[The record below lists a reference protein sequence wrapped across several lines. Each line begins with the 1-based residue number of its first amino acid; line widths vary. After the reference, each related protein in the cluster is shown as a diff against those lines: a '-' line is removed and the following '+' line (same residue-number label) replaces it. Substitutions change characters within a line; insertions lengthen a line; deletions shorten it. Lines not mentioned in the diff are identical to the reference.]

1 MTRADARGNQRGN
14 HWAAKAHHIY
24 KPGEMVAGRYG
35 VMRELASGGMAE
47 VYEVV
52 DSQIGELRAL
62 KTTNARYTDSP
73 KIVDRMILEFKALR
87 KMSHPN
93 LVRVYDAGIDE
104 GQPYYVMELLSGHAL
119 TDLANGRCL
128 SPGVALSVIR
138 QVAEGVHALHEM
150 GTVHRDLKP
159 DNIFV
164 LEAAD
169 SGEHGCKVLD
179 LGVAKHA
186 DSSTTSSNIALGTVT
201 YMAPEQTVG
210 QRVDARTDVYALA
223 LILYELLAGIHPLQG
238 RSWPRSAQEWAQRQR
253 EMEPPSLADLDI
265 GVHPVLS
272 NLVQRAM
279 AKKPAQRFGSA
290 AELANQIRAA
300 TVMLRELGQLGPSRI
315 QPFRPKEQTAAQVD
329 SGPQPIAR
337 VRPPNTPEPSA
348 GLAFR
353 RTDEPEAI
361 EPVPVRAEPPRVSA
375 RPDQRAERGTIK
387 MLGQKG
393 TIPLLDAPKM
403 MVPQDRAD
411 PATPL
416 PAPVKTKPLAP
427 RSDGKPAWR
436 EVPRDQDLA
445 VAKNK
450 PRQNKVPQPKWQ
462 RQLFAEEPKA
472 PPDAGADEQGWPPIA
487 WWLKA
492 MALGLAISLVLVA
505 IAVVFTL
512 LQQRTP

>member
-1 MTRADARGNQRGN
+1 MSRADARGN
-14 HWAAKAHHIY
+14 HWAAKPHHIY

-104 GQPYYVMELLSGHAL
+104 GQPYYVMELLNGHTL

-210 QRVDARTDVYALA
+210 QRVDARTDVYSLA
-223 LILYELLAGIHPLQG
+223 LILYELLAGTHPLQG
-238 RSWPRSAQEWAQRQR
+238 RSWPRTAQEWAQRQR
-253 EMEPPSLADLDI
+253 EMEPPALADLDI
-265 GVHPVLS
+265 GVHPVVS

-300 TVMLRELGQLGPSRI
+300 TVMLRELGQLGPSRV
-315 QPFRPKEQTAAQVD
+315 QPFRPKDQTAQID

-337 VRPPNTPEPSA
+337 VRPPNSPDPST

-375 RPDQRAERGTIK
+375 RPDQLAERGTVK
-387 MLGQKG
+387 MLGKKG
-393 TIPLLDAPKM
+393 TVPLLDAPRM
-403 MVPQDRAD
+403 MVPQDRTD

-416 PAPVKTKPLAP
+416 PAPATPSPPPA
-427 RSDGKPAWR
+427 RSEGKPQWR
-436 EVPRDQDLA
+436 EVPRDQDLSA
-445 VAKNK
+445 AKQKRRPNK
-450 PRQNKVPQPKWQ
+450 IPQPKWQ

-472 PPDAGADEQGWPPIA
+472 NPDLDAAPTEEGLPPIA

-492 MALGLAISLVLVA
+492 VALGLAISMVIVA
-505 IAVVFTL
+505 IAVVVTL
-512 LQQRTP
+512 LLHRTP